1 MPSSGPSSR
10 RDQVKPKIVGGW
22 ISNRGGK
29 MNMFDTGE
37 DTMEE
42 TRPGRGK
49 GHLYDYIEC

>member
-1 MPSSGPSSR
+1 
-10 RDQVKPKIVGGW
+10 
-22 ISNRGGK
+22 